1 MMVFT
6 LFSWIQHHHHLLLLL
21 LISGA
26 FFAKADDSLP
36 IIRTICGRN
45 QSKNPE
51 AFDVNFVN
59 TMEMVF
65 QNVTRA
71 GFGTAVSGTSN
82 IVHGLGQCFNYL
94 SPTACQLCYAE
105 SRVKLP
111 HCLPAT
117 TARIYLD
124 GCFLRYADYNVSSDA
139 VDEFDAFVCGNSSA
153 SNSTEFEDTAIRLVR
168 SLASEAYSSKEYY
181 KAGSSA
187 GSSGVTV
194 YGMAQCW
201 RSLNVSGC
209 RDCLKS
215 AKDSV
220 ARCLPAADGK
230 ALNAGCYL
238 RYSTEPFYLAKTVE
252 SGGSSSARRRLIVAL
267 GSIIAALAVIGIA
280 ILWMKLRPTDS
291 NDDIDGSQE
300 IIRSISSSNLSF
312 KYEDLR
318 KATDNFS
325 QMNKL
330 GQGGFGSVY
339 KGVLPDGTEIAVK
352 RLFSDARQWIDQFVN
367 EVSLINRV
375 QHKNLAKLLGCSVEG
390 PESLLVYEYL
400 CNTSLDHFLFDSFN
414 KNALDWERRFDI
426 IIGTAEGLAYLHTSC
441 EVRIIHRDIKASN
454 ILLDES
460 FKPKISD
467 FGLARCFAG
476 DQSHLST
483 GLAGTFGYMAPEY
496 IVHGQ
501 LTEKAD
507 IYSYGI
513 LVLEIVTGRKNH
525 SSIAESAEGH
535 SLVSLIWQ
543 NFNSERLTELLDPN
557 LQDQCSE
564 EQAIKVFH
572 VGLLCTQAS
581 PSLRPPMWKVV
592 EMLRSNSKD
601 LPLPTRPPF
610 IGIKG
615 ASFKNEGS
623 ETSSLLTSSLRSPN
637 SVNQMSVSAVQGR

>member
-1 MMVFT
+1 MVFT
-6 LFSWIQHHHHLLLLL
+6 LLSWIHLLL

-26 FFAKADDSLP
+26 FFAKADDSP
-36 IIRTICGRN
+36 AIILTICGQN
-45 QSKNPE
+45 QSTKPE

-59 TMEMVF
+59 TMEMVY
-65 QNVTRA
+65 QNVTRT

-82 IVHGLGQCFNYL
+82 IVYGLGQCFNYL
-94 SPTACQLCYAE
+94 SPTGCQLCYAE

-111 HCLPAT
+111 YCLPNT
-117 TARIYLD
+117 TGRIYLD
-124 GCFLRYADYNVSSDA
+124 GCFLRYADYNISSEA
-139 VDEFDAFVCGNSSA
+139 VDKLDTYVCGNSSTSA
-153 SNSTEFEDTAIRLVR
+153 SNSTDFDDTAMKLVR
-168 SLASEAYSSKEYY
+168 NLTSEAYSSKEYY
-181 KAGSSA
+181 KAGSLSV

-201 RSLNVSGC
+201 RSLNESGC
-209 RDCLKS
+209 RDCLES
-215 AKDSV
+215 ARGSV
-220 ARCLPAADGK
+220 ARCLPASDGK

-238 RYSTEPFYLAKTVE
+238 RYSTEPFYVAQTVE
-252 SGGSSSARRRLIVAL
+252 SGGSSS
-267 GSIIAALAVIGIA
+267 
-280 ILWMKLRPTDS
+280 
-291 NDDIDGSQE
+291 DIDGSQE
-300 IIRSISSSNLSF
+300 IIRSISSSNLNF

-318 KATDNFS
+318 IATDNFS

-339 KGVLPDGTEIAVK
+339 KGVLPDGREIAVK
-352 RLFSDARQWIDQFVN
+352 RLFSTTRQWLDQFFN
-367 EVSLINRV
+367 EVSLINRI
-375 QHKNLAKLLGCSVEG
+375 QHKNLVKLLGCSVEG
-390 PESLLVYEYL
+390 PESLVVYEYL
-400 CNTSLDHFLFDSFN
+400 CNTSLDHFLFDSFK
-414 KNALDWERRFDI
+414 KNALDWKRRFNI
-426 IIGTAEGLAYLHTSC
+426 ITGTAEGLAYLHTSC

-467 FGLARCFAG
+467 FGLVRYFAG

-507 IYSYGI
+507 IYSYGV
-513 LVLEIVTGRKNH
+513 LVLEIVTGRKNN

-543 NFNSERLTELLDPN
+543 KFNSERLLELLDPY

-564 EQAIKVFH
+564 EQALKVFH
-572 VGLLCTQAS
+572 IGLLCAQAS
-581 PSLRPPMWKVV
+581 PNLRPPMWKVV
-592 EMLRSNSKD
+592 EMLTSNSKD
-601 LPLPTRPPF
+601 LPLPTQPPF

-615 ASFKNEGS
+615 ASFKTEGS
-623 ETSSLLTSSLRSPN
+623 ETSSLLASSSRSPY
-637 SVNQMSVSAVQGR
+637 SVNQMSVTAVQGR